1 MGRLAPFKLVS
12 FHVLCASLCVQP
24 GRSRQVENRDG
35 ECVCVCVLH
44 GNLEECR
51 GETLIGKRV
60 ENKTCRPP
68 DVSVKAVSAAQV
80 HSEVSEAYT
89 CIRASRRDPG
99 PLSCR
104 TPGFLPPR
112 AAVHLHT
119 LHQCSACS
127 VSLLGVVRFCLPF
140 NKNTVP
146 SHTCGRVKQKS
157 NKSE

>member
-1 MGRLAPFKLVS
+1 MFCVRPCVSNLAGVGRL
-12 FHVLCASLCVQP
+12 
-24 GRSRQVENRDG
+24 RTETENV
-35 ECVCVCVLH
+35 CVCVCVLH

-80 HSEVSEAYT
+80 HSKVSEAYT

-104 TPGFLPPR
+104 TPGFLPLR

-127 VSLLGVVRFCLPF
+127 VSLLGVARCQVLF
-140 NKNTVP
+140 TVQ
-146 SHTCGRVKQKS
+146 QKYRAEPHLWS
-157 NKSE
+157 SQTKEQ

>member
-1 MGRLAPFKLVS
+1 MFCVRPCVSNLAGVGRL
-12 FHVLCASLCVQP
+12 
-24 GRSRQVENRDG
+24 RTETENV
-35 ECVCVCVLH
+35 CVCVCCM
-44 GNLEECR
+44 GTSRSAEEK
-51 GETLIGKRV
+51 LIGKRV

>member
-1 MGRLAPFKLVS
+1 MRPCVSNLAGVGRLRTETENV
-12 FHVLCASLCVQP
+12 CV
-24 GRSRQVENRDG
+24 
-35 ECVCVCVLH
+35 CVCVCVLH

-68 DVSVKAVSAAQV
+68 DVSAKAVSAAQV

-119 LHQCSACS
+119 LHH
-127 VSLLGVVRFCLPF
+127 VRR
-140 NKNTVP
+140 VP
-146 SHTCGRVKQKS
+146 SRSFGVACCQVLFTVQQKYRAES
-157 NKSE
+157 HLWSSQTKEQ

>member
-1 MGRLAPFKLVS
+1 MFCVRPCVSNLAGVGRL
-12 FHVLCASLCVQP
+12 
-24 GRSRQVENRDG
+24 RTETENV
-35 ECVCVCVLH
+35 CVCVCVLH

-104 TPGFLPPR
+104 TPGFLPLR

-127 VSLLGVVRFCLPF
+127 VSLLGVARCQVLF
-140 NKNTVP
+140 TVQ
-146 SHTCGRVKQKS
+146 QKYRAEPHLWS
-157 NKSE
+157 SQTKEQ

>member
-1 MGRLAPFKLVS
+1 MFCVRPCMSNLAGVGRL
-12 FHVLCASLCVQP
+12 
-24 GRSRQVENRDG
+24 RTETENV
-35 ECVCVCVLH
+35 CVCVCVLH

-127 VSLLGVVRFCLPF
+127 VSLLGVARCQVLF
-140 NKNTVP
+140 TVQ
-146 SHTCGRVKQKS
+146 QKYRAEPHLWS
-157 NKSE
+157 SQTKEQ

>member
-1 MGRLAPFKLVS
+1 MFCVRPCMSNLAGVGRL
-12 FHVLCASLCVQP
+12 
-24 GRSRQVENRDG
+24 RTETENV
-35 ECVCVCVLH
+35 CVCVCVLH

-104 TPGFLPPR
+104 TPGFLPLR

-127 VSLLGVVRFCLPF
+127 VSLLGVARCQVLF
-140 NKNTVP
+140 TVQ
-146 SHTCGRVKQKS
+146 QKYRAEPHLWS
-157 NKSE
+157 SQTKEQ